1 MAGAFI
7 NTAATPTLIT
17 GFVAP
22 TFTPVSTDMYPSLNY
37 AVFFKFKYTSAYA
50 LADLTG
56 STFRGRG
63 GWGASKN

>member
-22 TFTPVSTDMYPSLNY
+22 TFTPDTNVYPSLNY
-37 AVFFKFKYTSAYA
+37 AVFFKFKYGSAYA
-50 LADLTG
+50 LSSLT
-56 STFRGRG
+56 
-63 GWGASKN
+63 